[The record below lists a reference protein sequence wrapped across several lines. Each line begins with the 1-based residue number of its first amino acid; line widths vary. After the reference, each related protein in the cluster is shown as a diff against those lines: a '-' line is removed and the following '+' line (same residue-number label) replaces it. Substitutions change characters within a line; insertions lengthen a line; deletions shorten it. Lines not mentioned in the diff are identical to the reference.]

1 MNGRRICSILGLVLL
16 AEGAFMLPAL
26 LISLFCGE
34 GASARA
40 FALCMVLL
48 FVVGFPLSWVRA
60 EKQEMLA
67 RGGLVATGL
76 TWLLLTLFGALPFW
90 LSGAI
95 PSFVDCLFETASGF
109 TTTGA
114 SILNE
119 IESLPRGVLYW
130 RSFTNWLGGMGVLVF
145 LLVLS
150 PLSERN
156 SGGGMHILR
165 AESPGIHATK
175 LVPRMHSSASIL
187 YIIYIVL
194 TALEF
199 LFLLCGGVPV
209 FTAVTL
215 SLSTAGTG
223 GFTIMNDSVMSCSA
237 YVQWVVTTFMFLF
250 GVNFSIYFLLLIRQ
264 AGRAVKNE
272 ELRIYVTL
280 TGVAAALLLWNTWGS
295 YASVEESVRTALL
308 QTVSFLTTTGFVSA
322 NYDLW
327 PTVSKV
333 ILLLLMFVG
342 GCAGSTAGGIK
353 VVRISLMFKTA
364 RRSVYRMFHPNAVRL
379 IHTDGE
385 LVDEETVSATSAWLL
400 LYFIII
406 AAAMLLIS
414 RDGFSLETNFG
425 AALTC
430 MSNIGPGFGEIGA
443 TGNFSG
449 FSTFSKLVLALTMLI
464 GRLEIYPILVLFF
477 PSVWKR

>member
-1 MNGRRICSILGLVLL
+1 
-16 AEGAFMLPAL
+16 
-26 LISLFCGE
+26 
-34 GASARA
+34 
-40 FALCMVLL
+40 
-48 FVVGFPLSWVRA
+48 
-60 EKQEMLA
+60 
-67 RGGLVATGL
+67 
-76 TWLLLTLFGALPFW
+76 
-90 LSGAI
+90 
-95 PSFVDCLFETASGF
+95 
-109 TTTGA
+109 
-114 SILNE
+114 
-119 IESLPRGVLYW
+119 
-130 RSFTNWLGGMGVLVF
+130 
-145 LLVLS
+145 
-150 PLSERN
+150 
-156 SGGGMHILR
+156 HILR

-175 LVPRMHSSASIL
+175 LVPRMRSSASIL

-199 LFLLCGGVPV
+199 LFLLCGDVPV

-237 YVQWVVTTFMFLF
+237 YVQWVVTAFMFLF

-280 TGVAAALLLWNTWGS
+280 TGVAAVLLLWNTWGS

-385 LVDEETVSATSAWLL
+385 IVDEETVSATSAWLL

-449 FSTFSKLVLALTMLI
+449 FSAFSKLVLALTMLI